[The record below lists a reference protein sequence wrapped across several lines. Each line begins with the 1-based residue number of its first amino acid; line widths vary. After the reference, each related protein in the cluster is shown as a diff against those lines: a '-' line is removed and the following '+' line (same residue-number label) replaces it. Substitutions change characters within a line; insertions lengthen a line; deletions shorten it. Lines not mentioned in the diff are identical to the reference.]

1 MDKVFPLQNLPRSP
15 PLHRDYEDR
24 QLRKARLTQVLAFR
38 LFLVMMVVVVVV
50 MMLLLWV
57 VVVEGFLGGGYGRW
71 RITGAP
77 TLPTCWKQ
85 RKLSLT
91 SN

>member
-1 MDKVFPLQNLPRSP
+1 MDKVFPLQNFPRSP

-24 QLRKARLTQVLAFR
+24 QLRKARLTQALAFR
-38 LFLVMMVVVVVV
+38 LFLVV
-50 MMLLLWV
+50 V
-57 VVVEGFLGGGYGRW
+57 VVVEGFLRGGYGRW

-77 TLPTCWKQ
+77 TLLTYWKQ
-85 RKLSLT
+85 RKLSLS